1 MKPFA
6 IIAAL
11 GAVMFASAAAQ
22 EVEQVTV
29 GEATDYGIRYSLPQ
43 TELRVSVTATCTTVK
58 AGQFAAFAEKLL
70 GIVDAPQEDLTT
82 WEVSDLKLD
91 AVAVADTSRMYHI
104 TFSGGAMPTFY
115 LTKDGM
121 LWSINRG
128 PDQVRQAAPPAVP
141 AKAAVRKPVVMTEEM
156 LRAGSKAKQA
166 EVMAR
171 QIFRIRESRM
181 DLLTGEAD
189 NVPKDGAAY
198 QLVMDNLDAQEQACL
213 EYFTGESV
221 TTTQTRTY
229 TYVPT
234 GDVKDHV
241 LFRFSQH
248 YGLLDADD
256 LSGRPYTLAVK
267 VTEDNR
273 EVPQPVDG
281 KKKKSPVLMGFA
293 SGKGGQGIAYLLP
306 GKAHVSVLQGRTLVA
321 EADYTMGQL
330 GRVERLQSSYFTD
343 KKRAASAEFN
353 PQTGAI
359 RIYE

>member
-1 MKPFA
+1 
-6 IIAAL
+6 
-11 GAVMFASAAAQ
+11 MFASAAAQ

-43 TELRVSVTATCTTVK
+43 TEVRVSVTATCTTVK

-70 GIVDAPQEDLTT
+70 GIADAPQEDLTT

-91 AVAVADTSRMYHI
+91 AVAVADTSRTYHI
-104 TFSGGAMPTFY
+104 SFSGGAMPTFY
-115 LTKDGM
+115 LTKEGM
-121 LWSINRG
+121 LLSINRYPEG
-128 PDQVRQAAPPAVP
+128 ERKAMPVAPAQVNPAP
-141 AKAAVRKPVVMTEEM
+141 RKVNIFTEDL

-166 EVMAR
+166 EVAAR

-181 DLLTGEAD
+181 DLLTGDSD
-189 NVPKDGAAY
+189 NAPKDGAAY
-198 QLVMDNLDAQEQACL
+198 QLLMDNLDAQEQAYL
-213 EYFTGESV
+213 ALFVGESV
-221 TTTQTRTY
+221 TTTSVRTY
-229 TYVPT
+229 AYTPSGNT
-234 GDVKDHV
+234 QGEV
-241 LFRFSQH
+241 LFRFSRH
-248 YGLLDADD
+248 FGLLDADD
-256 LSGRPYTLAVK
+256 LSGVPYTVSVA

-273 EVPQPVDG
+273 DVPQPDA
-281 KKKKSPVLMGFA
+281 KKKGK